1 MAHESWLQNVSAK
14 GSSYQYL
21 VWYVREI
28 LNTSWAFILWS
39 LEIGFHFVFY
49 RTGHKNVLHRHG
61 MIPYEALFHYFLW
74 FKMCTDH
81 IDISSLR
88 GLLLRELLNCLVL
101 LVVTHTGYKNLFFFL
116 LSYMYGEE
124 YLWNRFLKPQKVTQ
138 KRGHKCISWILRFW
152 QWYSTWCF
160 FFNFSRKIIFHILG
174 MLYLMSCEFLFWTNR
189 FSY

>member
-61 MIPYEALFHYFLW
+61 MISYGALFHYFLW
-74 FKMCTDH
+74 FEMCTDH
-81 IDISSLR
+81 NNISSLR
-88 GLLLRELLNCLVL
+88 GLFLRELLNLLVL
-101 LVVTHTGYKNLFFFL
+101 IDVNHTGYKNLFFFL
-116 LSYMYGEE
+116 LSCMVRSIFGI
-124 YLWNRFLKPQKVTQ
+124 V
-138 KRGHKCISWILRFW
+138 
-152 QWYSTWCF
+152 
-160 FFNFSRKIIFHILG
+160 FFNLKQFLRKGDTNALA
-174 MLYLMSCEFLFWTNR
+174 EF
-189 FSY
+189 